1 MTLKNSQKGSAS
13 RANKQNAWV
22 TVAGAPRRSYL
33 GKYHRLTPAQSRW
46 VRSLL
51 NQWGGMYGGS
61 GVEHL
66 SGGGGL
72 WSVIL
77 TGWTGEQQERIAS
90 VLSDLRRMGYSGQA
104 LFDHAKAIIWP
115 KKSLSSLIGKA
126 VDEDEAEFM
135 EAVILKSF
143 ALSSPVYV
151 IGKDYYTRRN
161 TMNSMARWMQQHYA
175 PFLTEKQCI
184 DRVRWCIELFNSAV
198 YFTLMSELCIENAET
213 CKKDLK
219 TSFEAA

>member
-1 MTLKNSQKGSAS
+1 MNLENAQKGSAS

-33 GKYHRLTPAQSRW
+33 GKYGRLTPAQSRW

-51 NQWGGMYGGS
+51 NHWGGMYGGS

-66 SGGGGL
+66 SGSGGL

-198 YFTLMSELCIENAET
+198 YFTLMNALCA
-213 CKKDLK
+213 KKMPTKLK
-219 TSFEAA
+219 KIT